1 MVAARLLPADPKDR
15 QRIDRYELV
24 GEIASGGMA
33 TVFLARR
40 AGVGGFQRFVA
51 VKRLHPHLAHESEF
65 VQMFLDEA
73 RLAALIHHPNVVS
86 ITEVGASDRGF
97 YLVMDYI
104 EGDTLAR
111 LMTDCA
117 EAGRVVP
124 IGVGLRIVIDTLTG
138 LHAAHDLHDEQGH
151 PTGLVHRDV
160 SPQNVLVGLDG
171 ISRITDFGVARAA
184 SRLAGT
190 RVGQLKG
197 KIAYM
202 APEQAA
208 GDELLD
214 RRADVFAAGIVLW
227 ELLTGRR
234 LFRASNDAATL
245 SRVVTEK
252 IEPPIRYVE
261 GLDGRISDV
270 CMKALERPLSRR
282 IASAAQFAEMLESA
296 ASRAGV
302 LGSGR
307 DVAGYMQTVM
317 GEEVARQREAVR
329 RWVSETETK
338 GEDTDADANWRTTGS
353 QPRQER
359 LSSGFERGVSIE
371 RSSSSSRTRPVFLR
385 SVPDSDPH
393 ELTLVA
399 GRPRLR
405 PIAAA
410 VAGLAL
416 VGLGIMGWLGT
427 TRSTPIDAN
436 RMEYLVEPMPWV
448 GRASVAGRR
457 VVQRAVS
464 KTGIGADD
472 AATQMATEAVEHLAV
487 VPPNSSAKPTR
498 PVTSASPAGHGAN
511 GTTVTDVDLSNPY
524 R

>member
-1 MVAARLLPADPKDR
+1 MVAARLLPADAKDR

-33 TVFLARR
+33 TVYLARR

-124 IGVGLRIVIDTLTG
+124 TPVGLRIVIDMLTG
-138 LHAAHDLHDEQGH
+138 LHAAHELHDEQGH

-171 ISRITDFGVARAA
+171 ISRISDFGVARAA
-184 SRLAGT
+184 TRLAGT

-208 GDELLD
+208 GDENLD
-214 RRADVFAAGIVLW
+214 RRADVFAAGVLLW

-245 SRVVTEK
+245 SRVVSEK
-252 IEPPIRYVE
+252 IDTPLRYVE
-261 GLDGRISDV
+261 GLDPRISDV
-270 CMKALERPLSRR
+270 CMLALERPLSRR
-282 IASAAQFAEMLESA
+282 IPSAAAFAEMLETA
-296 ASRAGV
+296 AVRAGV
-302 LGSGR
+302 LGSGK
-307 DVAGYMQTVM
+307 DVAAYMQSVL

-329 RWVSETETK
+329 HWLSET
-338 GEDTDADANWRTTGS
+338 DANDESTNAGPLRRNSVNPPRSEHPNANGEWS
-353 QPRQER
+353 QGARA
-359 LSSGFERGVSIE
+359 GE
-371 RSSSSSRTRPVFLR
+371 RSSSASRSRPILGR
-385 SVPDSDPH
+385 DIHDSDPH
-393 ELTLVA
+393 DLTIVA
-399 GRPRLR
+399 PRPRWRKFTLAALCLGLIVSGTWVIAR
-405 PIAAA
+405 GQTPSVTAAPLTPIAAPGHWVKQVRA
-410 VAGLAL
+410 AEQQTTALGRMPLQSEIGSLRMSFDGLDHGAPQ
-416 VGLGIMGWLGT
+416 GAAA
-427 TRSTPIDAN
+427 R
-436 RMEYLVEPMPWV
+436 V
-448 GRASVAGRR
+448 GR
-457 VVQRAVS
+457 
-464 KTGIGADD
+464 
-472 AATQMATEAVEHLAV
+472 
-487 VPPNSSAKPTR
+487 VPPIASTR
-498 PVTSASPAGHGAN
+498 VPNVIP
-511 GTTVTDVDLSNPY
+511 DVDLSNPY

>member
-1 MVAARLLPADPKDR
+1 VVAARLLPTDPKDR

-33 TVFLARR
+33 TVYLARR

-73 RLAALIHHPNVVS
+73 RLVALIHHPNVVS
-86 ITEVGASDRGF
+86 ITEVGASDRGY

-124 IGVGLRIVIDTLTG
+124 LGVGLRIIVDMLTG
-138 LHAAHDLHDEQGH
+138 LHAAHELHDEQGN

-171 ISRITDFGVARAA
+171 ISRISDFGVARAA

-208 GDELLD
+208 GDEMLD
-214 RRADVFAAGIVLW
+214 RRADVFAAGILLW

-234 LFRASNDAATL
+234 LFKASNDAATL

-252 IEPPIRYVE
+252 IDPPMRYVE

-270 CMKALERPLSRR
+270 CMRALERPLSRR
-282 IASAAQFAEMLESA
+282 IATAAQFAEMLEA
-296 ASRAGV
+296 AAVRAAT

-307 DVAGYMQTVM
+307 DVAAYMHTVM
-317 GEEVARQREAVR
+317 GAEVARQREAVR
-329 RWVSETETK
+329 RWVNDSETLSEN
-338 GEDTDADANWRTTGS
+338 TDVDAGWSKTGS
-353 QPRQER
+353 QPRHER
-359 LSSGFERGVSIE
+359 LSGGFDRGLDFERSP
-371 RSSSSSRTRPVFLR
+371 SSSRDRPVPLR
-385 SVPDSDPH
+385 SVHDSDPYD
-393 ELTLVA
+393 LTLVA
-399 GRPRLR
+399 QRPRIW
-405 PIAAA
+405 PFA
-410 VAGLAL
+410 LAL
-416 VGLGIMGWLGT
+416 TGLLLLG
-427 TRSTPIDAN
+427 
-436 RMEYLVEPMPWV
+436 
-448 GRASVAGRR
+448 
-457 VVQRAVS
+457 AV
-464 KTGIGADD
+464 
-472 AATQMATEAVEHLAV
+472 L
-487 VPPNSSAKPTR
+487 
-498 PVTSASPAGHGAN
+498 
-511 GTTVTDVDLSNPY
+511 L
-524 R
+524 

>member
-1 MVAARLLPADPKDR
+1 
-15 QRIDRYELV
+15 
-24 GEIASGGMA
+24 
-33 TVFLARR
+33 
-40 AGVGGFQRFVA
+40 
-51 VKRLHPHLAHESEF
+51 
-65 VQMFLDEA
+65 MFLDEA

-86 ITEVGASDRGF
+86 ITEVGASDRGY

-117 EAGRVVP
+117 EVGRVVP

-171 ISRITDFGVARAA
+171 ISRISDFGVARAA

-214 RRADVFAAGIVLW
+214 RRADVFAAGVVLW

-261 GLDGRISDV
+261 GLDGRISDI

-296 ASRAGV
+296 AARAGV

-329 RWVSETETK
+329 RWVSETEPK
-338 GEDTDADANWRTTGS
+338 VEESESDAAWRTTGS

-359 LSSGFERGVSIE
+359 LSSGFERGVSVE
-371 RSSSSSRTRPVFLR
+371 KSSSSSRTRPVFLR
-385 SVPDSDPH
+385 PVPDSDPH

-410 VAGLAL
+410 AAGLAL
-416 VGLGIMGWLGT
+416 IGLGIIGWLSAA
-427 TRSTPIDAN
+427 RSQRIEAA
-436 RMEYLVEPMPWV
+436 RLEHVAEPLPWV
-448 GRASVAGRR
+448 GRASTTVKR
-457 VVQRAVS
+457 VLQRGALT
-464 KTGIGADD
+464 TGIGAEDS
-472 AATQMATEAVEHLAV
+472 ASQVATENVEHLAV
-487 VPPNSSAKPTR
+487 VPPSASARPTR
-498 PVTSASPAGHGAN
+498 PVTSASPAGRSSAAAG
-511 GTTVTDVDLSNPY
+511 VTDVDLSNPY